1 VVGLFVQAEIE
12 GPLAENVIVVPRYA
26 MHDETHILVVDR
38 EDRLRV
44 REVEILRIDGEDVL
58 IRGALAAGE
67 RLCVS
72 RLQVMVEGMRVLP
85 VADDQAP
92 GREARS

>member
-1 VVGLFVQAEIE
+1 MRDK
-12 GPLAENVIVVPRYA
+12 N
-26 MHDETHILVVDR
+26 HILVVDR

-58 IRGALAAGE
+58 IRSSLGPGE

-72 RLQVMVEGMRVLP
+72 PMQVVVDGMRVVP
-85 VADDQAP
+85 VADDEAP
-92 GREARS
+92 IREARS